1 MHDFIGTILY
11 FFRNA
16 IPLALIGLAA
26 GAVIL
31 VMLNLKCRREGKCFP
46 KGQAVAFLLL
56 LCYLGGLAAIT
67 LMNRMD
73 GMRTGVQ
80 LLPFLAFWEAW
91 NNFTLQIWLNPLLN
105 IAMFLPLGVL
115 LPLAVKHFRRWFW
128 MLTAGVGT
136 SLVIELL
143 QYVLG
148 RGQADV
154 DDLICNVLGAM
165 LGYCFCMLFV
175 SLVRK
180 QWKTAGVYVIF
191 PVLSIAAIAGV
202 FLTYHFRPYGN
213 LADGPIYNA
222 KTKEIEWVQE
232 CSLSNEPGPSGV
244 YRTEPFTRKDCDAF
258 ASEFVGRQ
266 GAEIRFGTPDVDY
279 YDSRAF
285 YSDHRTY
292 ALWVYYNDHS
302 YEYTDYRV
310 DSEQRYSE
318 KGGAITEDGLRAALD
333 KLGIEIPDAAS
344 FVIADESAGRYAF
357 RAECV
362 VENDV
367 LTNGELV
374 CWVAEGGILYKVDN
388 HLSVSTLHGNAAV
401 ISSQEA
407 YERLCAGQ
415 FSWRDVPMFNY
426 LSPRQVRVTDCKLE
440 YMTDSKGF
448 HQPVYLFTLS
458 DENDAALRGGTGWTT
473 FVPALAG

>member
-1 MHDFIGTILY
+1 MRDGRRGILKRKRYYIHKQKNKKPTFWSKYKIHIAAVIPTVPNRNFASSQAAELCAFRRVSSLAYDFIEGRKITVHDFIGTIFY

-115 LPLAVKHFRRWFW
+115 LPLAVKRFRRWFW

-154 DDLICNVLGAM
+154 DDLICTVLGAM

-191 PVLSIAAIAGV
+191 PVLSIAALAGV

-232 CSLSNEPGPSGV
+232 CSLSNAPGPSGV

-266 GAEIRFGTPDVDY
+266 GAEIRFGTPDV
-279 YDSRAF
+279 
-285 YSDHRTY
+285 
-292 ALWVYYNDHS
+292 
-302 YEYTDYRV
+302 
-310 DSEQRYSE
+310 
-318 KGGAITEDGLRAALD
+318 
-333 KLGIEIPDAAS
+333 
-344 FVIADESAGRYAF
+344 
-357 RAECV
+357 
-362 VENDV
+362 
-367 LTNGELV
+367 EL
-374 CWVAEGGILYKVDN
+374 L
-388 HLSVSTLHGNAAV
+388 
-401 ISSQEA
+401 
-407 YERLCAGQ
+407 
-415 FSWRDVPMFNY
+415 
-426 LSPRQVRVTDCKLE
+426 
-440 YMTDSKGF
+440 
-448 HQPVYLFTLS
+448 
-458 DENDAALRGGTGWTT
+458 
-473 FVPALAG
+473 

>member
-1 MHDFIGTILY
+1 MRDGRRGILKRKRYYIHKQKNKNPTFWSKYKTHIAAVIPTVLNRNFASSQAAELCAFRRVSSLAYDFIEGRKITVHDFIGTILY

-128 MLTAGVGT
+128 MMTAGVGT

-180 QWKTAGVYVIF
+180 QWKTAGAYAIL
-191 PVLSIAAIAGV
+191 PLLSIAALSGV
-202 FLTYHFRPYGN
+202 FLTYHFQPYGN

-232 CSLSNEPGPSGV
+232 CSLSNAPGTVRSVPDGAVHKEGLRCLCVRICWATGSGN
-244 YRTEPFTRKDCDAF
+244 
-258 ASEFVGRQ
+258 S
-266 GAEIRFGTPDVDY
+266 I
-279 YDSRAF
+279 
-285 YSDHRTY
+285 
-292 ALWVYYNDHS
+292 
-302 YEYTDYRV
+302 
-310 DSEQRYSE
+310 RYS
-318 KGGAITEDGLRAALD
+318 R
-333 KLGIEIPDAAS
+333 
-344 FVIADESAGRYAF
+344 
-357 RAECV
+357 C
-362 VENDV
+362 
-367 LTNGELV
+367 
-374 CWVAEGGILYKVDN
+374 
-388 HLSVSTLHGNAAV
+388 
-401 ISSQEA
+401 
-407 YERLCAGQ
+407 RL
-415 FSWRDVPMFNY
+415 
-426 LSPRQVRVTDCKLE
+426 L
-440 YMTDSKGF
+440 
-448 HQPVYLFTLS
+448 
-458 DENDAALRGGTGWTT
+458 
-473 FVPALAG
+473 